1 MIPRRR
7 LHNAMRILAVAGL
20 AVGFAVTAVAA
31 DVVILKDGFV
41 LQGTVRK
48 ETTSIH
54 DPASGKIRWLVS
66 SIREQP
72 SDALTLVTGSGR
84 IQTQDGNWRKF
95 TFNCSY
101 DNRSG
106 RAKRASAK
114 F

>member
-1 MIPRRR
+1 MGMSNFAGESAMIPRRR

-54 DPASGKIRWLVS
+54 DPASGKIFPM
-66 SIREQP
+66 IK
-72 SDALTLVTGSGR
+72 GSGS
-84 IQTQDGNWRKF
+84 TWLTMG
-95 TFNCSY
+95 
-101 DNRSG
+101 RS
-106 RAKRASAK
+106 S
-114 F
+114 